1 MISAINLRPPRGEI
15 HNFRFQPSPSPTLF
29 RNRMPRQITYC
40 RKKLSDADLAFDLA
54 TEVAKIN
61 TNLIQREEAMKKSRA
76 FLFTELCEFLGLKS
90 EETKRKWKKMEEE
103 AKLRLVKEF
112 VSEWGFNFQPL
123 SVQILMGSCHV
134 LLEAVRYCNGISVL
148 NKGDYVRPI
157 DKALISLIPKVKK
170 PKHMSEFRR
179 ATLITNNAT
188 MGFKCIHDINNKKVG
203 EYALQVYERA
213 FRQKIDIDKSE
224 CLVNKNVRS
233 QLADETCEL
242 LGVRK

>member
-76 FLFTELCEFLGLKS
+76 FVYRAVEFLGLKS

-123 SVQILMGSCHV
+123 SGRCVKEMVEEYVNGENL
-134 LLEAVRYCNGISVL
+134 YGISS
-148 NKGDYVRPI
+148 
-157 DKALISLIPKVKK
+157 ASSLISSLKK
-170 PKHMSEFRR
+170 
-179 ATLITNNAT
+179 T
-188 MGFKCIHDINNKKVG
+188 MG
-203 EYALQVYERA
+203 L
-213 FRQKIDIDKSE
+213 
-224 CLVNKNVRS
+224 
-233 QLADETCEL
+233 
-242 LGVRK
+242 